1 MAPLSLAW
9 STTFPFSR
17 ETACFSLGT
26 LGTSAAGWVHAG
38 VHGGGRGASFEYP
51 AYKFGRLLFW
61 SYGLPGDTGQS
72 PEHLS
77 LGPGS
82 ISRDSWHCLPPPPE
96 VLTEY

>member
-61 SYGLPGDTGQS
+61 ELWAPRGHRAESGTPVLRARKHQQGQ
-72 PEHLS
+72 LA
-77 LGPGS
+77 
-82 ISRDSWHCLPPPPE
+82 LPPSP
-96 VLTEY
+96 T